1 MTHCTERYRSLP
13 IKTGCQTV
21 ALCVLSKTVFSKRVS
36 KDVHSETWN
45 SSVFLLNWGQVHG
58 ERTQSVI
65 NQWVCIF
72 HSLCTSLSFYIFNK
86 YINNWVQTIC
96 WALAVLT
103 LVLFLFLYSTNRK
116 KKCHYGKTCRRLHP
130 FFNLATY
137 VKHVN
142 FGFRIIG
149 SEEEFKDFIQKM
161 EVEAFPFNVI
171 TVIFFRDNDF
181 LQLCLITDI

>member
-13 IKTGCQTV
+13 VKTGCQTV
-21 ALCVLSKTVFSKRVS
+21 VALCVVFSKRVS

-72 HSLCTSLSFYIFNK
+72 HSLCTSLSLYIFNK

-96 WALAVLT
+96 WALAVLA
-103 LVLFLFLYSTNRK
+103 LVLFLFFYSTNRQK
-116 KKCHYGKTCRRLHP
+116 KRVIAEKLAVPSILTAIQTRPL
-130 FFNLATY
+130 NLATY
-137 VKHVN
+137 VKHMN

-149 SEEEFKDFIQKM
+149 SEEEQSLKTSSRKWKW
-161 EVEAFPFNVI
+161 
-171 TVIFFRDNDF
+171 RLF
-181 LQLCLITDI
+181 LLM